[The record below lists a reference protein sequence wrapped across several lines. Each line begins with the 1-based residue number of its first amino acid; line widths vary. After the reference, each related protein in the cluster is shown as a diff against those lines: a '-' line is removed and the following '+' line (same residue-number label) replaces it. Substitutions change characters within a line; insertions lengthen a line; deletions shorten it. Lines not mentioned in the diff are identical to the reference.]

1 MEFHINIL
9 YFICCRAIQRQVLSL
24 SFECVLSVCEYAIA
38 ALSMALLVSLVV
50 SDYDNQIKINNHNN
64 NQMSSVWFSAVAS
77 CDLVVLLW
85 CVTRRSV
92 PAPWWSP
99 SWPEQGFEPRVFASC
114 NLPVK
119 TSLRSASVGT
129 SLRILPMSNKN
140 SRNSI
145 LPLPSE
151 STCKH
156 FSGYLEIFVISDLQ
170 RKIFH

>member
-1 MEFHINIL
+1 MW
-9 YFICCRAIQRQVLSL
+9 SL
-24 SFECVLSVCEYAIA
+24 TGQFNFECVLSVYRCD
-38 ALSMALLVSLVV
+38 SCSWCGSVSL
-50 SDYDNQIKINNHNN
+50 SGCKWLWYNQIIINNHNN
-64 NQMSSVWFSAVAS
+64 NQMSSVWFSAIAS

-170 RKIFH
+170 GKIFH